1 MIVIVMG
8 VTGVGKTTVGELL
21 AARTGWAFH
30 DADAYHSPANVEKM
44 RSGVALTDEDRW
56 PWLDRLNGVLREAEA
71 KGDSA
76 ILACSALKQRYR
88 DRLEQGLQDV
98 RWVYLSG
105 TFELI
110 SSRLQARKGHYMNP
124 ALLQSQF
131 EALEPPENALRIDI
145 DASPEELAGRV
156 AQRLGTQHPL
166 SLRERG
172 RG

>member
-21 AARTGWAFH
+21 AARTGWSFH
-30 DADAYHSPANVEKM
+30 DADAFHSPANVEKM
-44 RSGVALTDEDRW
+44 RSGIPLTDDDRW

-71 KGDSA
+71 QRESA

-88 DRLEQGLQDV
+88 DRLQSGLEDV

-105 TFELI
+105 SFDLI
-110 SSRLQARKGHYMNP
+110 SARLKGRKGHYMNP

-131 EALEPPENALRIDI
+131 EALEPPTDAMCIDI
-145 DASPEELAGRV
+145 DAPPEVLAERV
-156 AQRLGTQHPL
+156 AKRLDLGDLASEP
-166 SLRERG
+166 REI
-172 RG
+172 